1 MDVNLALS
9 PQAIAFARLDT
20 KPKILARTAQLLSAA
35 YGLDENEV
43 LENLEAREALGS
55 TGFGRGVAIPHC
67 RSKDVRRPS
76 LALIRL
82 EAPIDFAAADARP
95 VSLVCGLVSPENAG
109 ATHLH
114 ALAAISRLTRDET
127 TLQMLADAPDAEA
140 MVALAAF
147 WTAERMR
154 GVPEGAIQVFGGIG
168 YTWEHDAHLYL
179 RKAAVL
185 TALLPRASDACD
197 VAASWLVATA

>member
-9 PQAIAFARLDT
+9 PQAIAFARVDS
-20 KPKILARTAQLLSAA
+20 KPKALAATAQLLADA
-35 YGLDENEV
+35 YGLNASEV

-82 EAPIDFAAADARP
+82 DTPIDFAAADAQP
-95 VSLVCGLVSPENAG
+95 VALICGLVSPENAG

-127 TLQMLADAPDAEA
+127 MLQMLADAPTTEA
-140 MVALAAF
+140 A
-147 WTAERMR
+147 
-154 GVPEGAIQVFGGIG
+154 
-168 YTWEHDAHLYL
+168 Y
-179 RKAAVL
+179 
-185 TALLPRASDACD
+185 ALLTDQFLRDA
-197 VAASWLVATA
+197 A

>member
-20 KPKILARTAQLLSAA
+20 KPKVLARMAQLLSEA
-35 YGLDENEV
+35 YGIDESEV

-67 RSKDVRRPS
+67 RSKSIRRPS

-82 EAPIDFAAADARP
+82 EQPIDFAAADARP

-127 TLQMLADAPDAEA
+127 TLQMLADSPDTEA
-140 MVALAAF
+140 V
-147 WTAERMR
+147 
-154 GVPEGAIQVFGGIG
+154 
-168 YTWEHDAHLYL
+168 Y
-179 RKAAVL
+179 
-185 TALLPRASDACD
+185 ALLTDQFLRS
-197 VAASWLVATA
+197 AA

>member
-9 PQAIAFARLDT
+9 PKAIAFARLDT
-20 KPKILARTAQLLSAA
+20 KPKVLARTAELLAEA
-35 YGLDENEV
+35 YDLDAGEV

-67 RSKDVRRPS
+67 RSRQVRRPS

-82 EAPIDFAAADARP
+82 EPPIDFAAADSHP
-95 VSLVCGLVSPENAG
+95 VSLICGLVSPENAG

-127 TLQMLADAPDAEA
+127 MLQMLADAPDTEA
-140 MVALAAF
+140 VYGLLTNQFLRNAA
-147 WTAERMR
+147 
-154 GVPEGAIQVFGGIG
+154 
-168 YTWEHDAHLYL
+168 
-179 RKAAVL
+179 
-185 TALLPRASDACD
+185 
-197 VAASWLVATA
+197 

>member
-9 PQAIAFARLDT
+9 PQAIAFARLDS
-20 KPKILARTAQLLSAA
+20 KPKVLARTAQLLAAA
-35 YGLDENEV
+35 YGLDEIEV

-67 RSKDVRRPS
+67 RSKDIRRPS

-82 EAPIDFAAADARP
+82 DAPLDYAAADSRP
-95 VSLVCGLVSPENAG
+95 VTLVCGLVSPENAG

-127 TLQMLADAPDAEA
+127 MLQMLADAPNPEA
-140 MVALAAF
+140 A
-147 WTAERMR
+147 
-154 GVPEGAIQVFGGIG
+154 
-168 YTWEHDAHLYL
+168 Y
-179 RKAAVL
+179 
-185 TALLPRASDACD
+185 ALLTNQFLRDA
-197 VAASWLVATA
+197 A

>member
-9 PQAIAFARLDT
+9 PQAIAFARIDT
-20 KPKILARTAQLLSAA
+20 KPKVLIRTAQLLSAA
-35 YGLDENEV
+35 YGLDEAEV
-43 LENLEAREALGS
+43 LESLEAREALCS

-67 RSKDVRRPS
+67 RSKNVRRPS

-95 VSLVCGLVSPENAG
+95 VTLVCGLVSPENAG

-127 TLQMLADAPDAEA
+127 MLQMLADAPDTD
-140 MVALAAF
+140 AA
-147 WTAERMR
+147 
-154 GVPEGAIQVFGGIG
+154 
-168 YTWEHDAHLYL
+168 Y
-179 RKAAVL
+179 
-185 TALLPRASDACD
+185 ALLTNQFLRDA
-197 VAASWLVATA
+197 A